1 VTAPALAQTGPDGH
15 RVYVWQGR
23 AYPSVTAILAGGVP
37 KPFLAAWAAKT
48 AAEYAI
54 AHLDRL
60 ALLPAGQAVREV
72 KRAPWTQRD
81 TAADLGDAVHAG
93 VEAAATGRP
102 RPTLPALAVPYLAV
116 FDRFTAEQQPGW
128 LVSERTVVSRRY
140 GYAGTLDALCVLG
153 GRVTLL
159 DVKTGRGVYPE
170 ACLQLAAYAHADFLA
185 HPDGTTEQPL
195 PTIQAGAVLHLRPG
209 GYRLVPVPIG
219 QAVLEAF
226 LAARAVF
233 CWATEL
239 APAVLPTAP
248 TTGPHREETS

>member
-1 VTAPALAQTGPDGH
+1 VTAPALTQTSPDGH

-23 AYPSVTAILAGGVP
+23 QFPSVTAILSGGVP
-37 KPFLAAWAAKT
+37 KPFLPAWAAKA

-60 ALLPAGQAVREV
+60 ALLPPGAAVREV
-72 KRAPWTQRD
+72 KRAPWTKRD
-81 TAADLGDAVHAG
+81 TAADLGDLVHAA
-93 VEAAATGRP
+93 VEAHATGRP
-102 RPTLPALAVPYLAV
+102 RPTLPAQAVPLLAA
-116 FDRFTAEQQPGW
+116 FDRFCADHDPGW
-128 LVSERTVVSRRY
+128 LASEQTVVSRRY
-140 GYAGTLDALCVLG
+140 GYAGTLDAIATLG

-170 ACLQLAAYAHADFLA
+170 ACLQLAAYAHADFTA
-185 HPDGTTEQPL
+185 DPDGRTEQPL
-195 PTIQAGAVLHLRPG
+195 PAIQAGAVLHLRPG
-209 GYRLVPVPIG
+209 GYQLVPVPIG

-239 APAVLPTAP
+239 APTVLPTP
-248 TTGPHREETS
+248 TTSPHREEPS

>member
-1 VTAPALAQTGPDGH
+1 VTAPALAQTSPDGH

-23 AYPSVTAILAGGVP
+23 QFPSVTAILAGGVP
-37 KPFLAAWAAKT
+37 KPLLPAWAAKT

-60 ALLPAGQAVREV
+60 ALPPAGQAIREV
-72 KRAPWTQRD
+72 KRAPWTTRD
-81 TAADLGDAVHAG
+81 TAADLGDAVHAA

-102 RPTLPALAVPYLAV
+102 RPTLPTQAVPFLAA
-116 FDRFTAEQQPGW
+116 FDRFTADYQPGF
-128 LVSERTVVSRRY
+128 LLAERTVFSRRY
-140 GYAGTLDALCVLG
+140 GYAGTLDAICTLG

-185 HPDGTTEQPL
+185 GPDGATEQPL
-195 PTIQAGAVLHLRPG
+195 AVQTGAVLHLRPA
-209 GYRLVPVPIG
+209 GYRLVPVPVG

-239 APAVLPTAP
+239 APAVLPAP
-248 TTGPHREETS
+248 TGPHQEEPS